1 MLLVYD
7 RVLGSRSEETLLALT
22 LLIVFLFITMG
33 ALDVA
38 RGRIMARI
46 GARIQNRLERRVYDA
61 SLRRAAIDP
70 NNSNAQ
76 TGLRDLEAVQRMLAS
91 PGLMAIFDL
100 PWTPIFLAG
109 ILVFHVSLGALALA
123 GGAILV
129 TLALLNQRMSRRPM
143 LKSIETSQR
152 AEIQGDHLRNE
163 AEMLQALGMRGASFN
178 RWKATRDEA
187 LAQQVAANDI
197 SGSFSSITK
206 TFRLLLQSAMLGLGA
221 YLVLQ
226 NQMTAGAMIAGS
238 ILMGRALA
246 PIEMAIGQWP
256 WSSAA

>member
-143 LKSIETSQR
+143 LKSIETSQPGGNPR
-152 AEIQGDHLRNE
+152 RPPAER
-163 AEMLQALGMRGASFN
+163 S
-178 RWKATRDEA
+178 
-187 LAQQVAANDI
+187 
-197 SGSFSSITK
+197 
-206 TFRLLLQSAMLGLGA
+206 
-221 YLVLQ
+221 
-226 NQMTAGAMIAGS
+226 
-238 ILMGRALA
+238 
-246 PIEMAIGQWP
+246 
-256 WSSAA
+256 